1 MAEFEE
7 QLELLKAQKR
17 ASTKQTYSA
26 AFELFRRFYQPQGTI
41 KDFLVA
47 VEIDH
52 NQSSFLEQKRVA
64 INTMNDF
71 VAWMKKDTQLKAKTI
86 RTYAG
91 AVQSLVK
98 YFLPKDVKIST
109 RYADLPSPNTSRKK
123 APWNLEGV
131 SQFASLMNQPIYKT
145 LVAVFFQSGI
155 SISDACAFT
164 YGDIKEEFEAG
175 RVPLCLD
182 LIRIKTDTPY
192 LTFIG
197 QAGVTLLREYLE
209 ARGPIEAG
217 APLFPI
223 SISAVER
230 YFNRRAKKLPGY
242 DDSLQYGP
250 ASLRTG
256 FRTLIRRAGCPEEF
270 VEFWMG
276 HNLFD
281 QEKIYTS
288 MSRDSWRAEYSKI
301 ETAVNFPIAGICE

>member
-1 MAEFEE
+1 MSEFEE
-7 QLELLKAQKR
+7 QEFLEAQKK

-26 AFELFRRFYQPQGTI
+26 ALELFQKFYQPQGTI
-41 KDFLVA
+41 RDFLVKI
-47 VEIDH
+47 EIDH
-52 NQSSFLEQKRVA
+52 NQPSFLDQKRVA

-71 VAWMKKDTQLKAKTI
+71 VAWMKKDTQLKAKSI

-109 RYADLPSPNTSRKK
+109 RYADLPSTNTCRKA
-123 APWNLEGV
+123 APWTLEGV
-131 SQFASLMNQPIYKT
+131 SQFAALMDQPIYKA

-155 SISDACAFT
+155 SISDVCAFT
-164 YGDIKEEFEAG
+164 YGDIKTEYEAG

-182 LIRIKTDTPY
+182 LIRIRADAPH

-197 QAGVTLLREYLE
+197 QTGGALLKEYLTT
-209 ARGPIEAG
+209 RGPLEVG
-217 APLFPI
+217 APLFHI

-242 DDSLQYGP
+242 DDSVQYGP

-256 FRTLIRRAGCPEEF
+256 FPQTVRSYRVHKKSKETHAVDVTKNIGVCQVRITL
-270 VEFWMG
+270 V
-276 HNLFD
+276 
-281 QEKIYTS
+281 
-288 MSRDSWRAEYSKI
+288 
-301 ETAVNFPIAGICE
+301 